1 MTEPT
6 IQVTDKD
13 VLAIL
18 GAAYVELQVVRG
30 QLAAAQAQIVK
41 LTPKSKK
48 AKPPSPE

>member
-18 GAAYVELQVVRG
+18 GATYVELQMLRG
-30 QLAAAQAQIVK
+30 QLAQAQAQIVK
-41 LTPKSKK
+41 LTPKPKK
-48 AKPPSPE
+48 PKA

>member
-1 MTEPT
+1 MTEPV

-18 GAAYVELQVVRG
+18 GAAYVEIQMLRG

-41 LTPKSKK
+41 LTPK
-48 AKPPSPE
+48 PEETQ

>member
-18 GAAYVELQVVRG
+18 GSKEVEIQILRG
-30 QLAAAQAQIVK
+30 QLAQAQAQIVK
-41 LTPKSKK
+41 LTPKPKK
-48 AKPPSPE
+48 PKTPPA